1 MHNYSNMFDRIG
13 LMSIGLVFGIIL
25 MLLFNNL
32 FGLVFGVVLGV
43 SLIAAN
49 QIERNK
55 QTTWH

>member
-1 MHNYSNMFDRIG
+1 MFDRIG

-32 FGLVFGVVLGV
+32 FGLVFGVVIGV

>member
-1 MHNYSNMFDRIG
+1 MFGRIG

-32 FGLVFGVVLGV
+32 LGLAFGVVLGV